1 MSGRSDSLAW
11 TPLPE
16 SVCARC
22 AHAGGLLGWLEAV
35 LLPLPFAMCFSAAEE
50 RPGGILALPNGFL
63 KTLVATRYG
72 GELDRYAESVGLERV
87 EIVVDPTVSVRATD
101 AQASDAQA
109 PDAPPKAPFA
119 RNRQQPPG
127 LTTRLF
133 AERGFWQLTPLGPG
147 GTREFDDLR
156 GRLRVEAGAQG
167 ACGTYEAMV
176 LSGLLAVWGDGH
188 RAEPVVE
195 CGLRRLAGVLGL
207 AWGGRTATQ
216 LRAAIERLKTTTY
229 RTTISDEDGGR
240 ERLFSLLDEIET
252 TWIGPPTTIHRRIR
266 AVVSRP
272 AWEVIS
278 EPRILRTVDLTVLR
292 TLGPRRE
299 LARRLFYLLEAQPGH
314 ELSRGVEVIERLV
327 DTRLLASLGTQRTVW
342 KVAQEL
348 RAAGTAIT
356 TASPRYR
363 HAELV
368 PRRKRSLAPGDPRW
382 LLRVVRLR
390 ETKKERKRS

>member
-1 MSGRSDSLAW
+1 MSGSPDSLAW

-35 LLPLPFAMCFSAAEE
+35 LPSLPFAMCFSAPEE
-50 RPGGILALPNGFL
+50 RPAGILALPNGFL
-63 KTLVATRYG
+63 KTLVSKRYG
-72 GELDRYAESVGLERV
+72 DELARYAESVGLERI
-87 EIVVDPTVSVRATD
+87 EIVVDPTVSVHAAD
-101 AQASDAQA
+101 GQP
-109 PDAPPKAPFA
+109 PDETREA
-119 RNRQQPPG
+119 RPARVREQPPG
-127 LTTRLF
+127 LTTRFF
-133 AERGFWQLTPLGPG
+133 AERGFWQLSPLAAGQ
-147 GTREFDDLR
+147 TRQLDDLR

-188 RAEPVVE
+188 RAERTVE
-195 CGLRRLAGVLGL
+195 CGLRRLSAVLGL

-229 RTTISDEDGGR
+229 RATVADEDGGR

-252 TWIGPPTTIHRRIR
+252 TWVGPPTTIHRRIR
-266 AVVSRP
+266 AVFSRT

-314 ELSRGVEVIERLV
+314 ELSRGVEVVERLV
-327 DTRLLASLGTQRTVW
+327 DARLLASLGTQRPVW

-348 RAAGTAIT
+348 RTAGSAIT
-356 TASPRYR
+356 GAAPRYR
-363 HAELV
+363 RVELV
-368 PRRKRSLAPGDPRW
+368 QRRKRSLGPGEARW
-382 LLRVVRLR
+382 LLHVVRVR
-390 ETKKERKRS
+390 ETKKEWKH

>member
-1 MSGRSDSLAW
+1 MSTRPDTRVW
-11 TPLPE
+11 TPIPE
-16 SVCARC
+16 PVCARC
-22 AHAGGLLGWLEAV
+22 AHGPGLLAWLEET
-35 LLPLPFAMCFSAAEE
+35 LPPLPFAMCFSAAEE

-63 KTLVATRYG
+63 KTLVAQ
-72 GELDRYAESVGLERV
+72 RYADELRRYAASAGLERV
-87 EIVVDPTVSVRATD
+87 EIVVDPTVTAVSPDRAPPHL
-101 AQASDAQA
+101 
-109 PDAPPKAPFA
+109 PDASPAQPPV
-119 RNRQQPPG
+119 REQPPG

-147 GTREFDDLR
+147 DTRELDDLR

-167 ACGTYEAMV
+167 ACGAYEAMV

-207 AWGGRTATQ
+207 GWGGRTATQ
-216 LRAAIERLKTTTY
+216 LRTAIERLKTTTY
-229 RTTISDEDGGR
+229 RTTVADEDGGR

-252 TWIGPPTTIHRRIR
+252 TWVGPPTTIHRRIR
-266 AVVSRP
+266 AVFSRT

-278 EPRILRTVDLTVLR
+278 EPRVMRTVDLAALR
-292 TLGPRRE
+292 SLGPRRE

-314 ELSRGVEVIERLV
+314 ELGRGVEVVERLV
-327 DTRLLASLGTQRTVW
+327 DARLLASLGTQRPVW

-348 RAAGTAIT
+348 RNAGSAIPTAA
-356 TASPRYR
+356 PRYR
-363 HAELV
+363 RVELV
-368 PRRKRSLAPGDPRW
+368 PRRKRSIAPGDPRW
-382 LLRVVRLR
+382 LLRVVRVR